1 MTRLIAGG
9 LRAGGYR
16 TFAKT
21 TGTMARIIG
30 PDGSEA
36 DVYRVSAN
44 IIEQIRIVRRAVE
57 ANADTLVIECM
68 AVTPELQAACEIRLI
83 HSTIGVITNV
93 RADHL
98 DVMGPTVAD
107 AARAIAGTI
116 PFQGHA
122 FTTER
127 AHEAI
132 LRKTAADR
140 GSTLGVVEPGGV
152 SQAELVGFPYL
163 EHADN
168 VALALAVC
176 RHLGVDRA
184 RALTGMQAAAP
195 DPGVL
200 CRYTVHAL
208 GKTVTFINAF
218 AANDPD
224 STLLIWRRFGL
235 DRPLEAG
242 VRVVLANC
250 RKDRV
255 HRSTQILDLVA
266 GPMSAEHVVLTGDGT
281 GPLARHT
288 LLKGIPRDRLH
299 NLGGLDAPEVFN
311 RLMTLAE
318 NRSVIMGIGNIVGL
332 GEEIVGQFRNRAVP
346 HG

>member
-1 MTRLIAGG
+1 MTRLIAAG
-9 LRAGGYR
+9 LRAGGHR

-21 TGTMARIIG
+21 TGTMARMIG
-30 PDGSEA
+30 PDGSET
-36 DVYRVSAN
+36 DVYRVGAN
-44 IIEQIRIVRRAVE
+44 IIEQIRIVRRAVQ

-68 AVTPELQAACEIRLI
+68 AVTPELQRACETRLI
-83 HSTIGVITNV
+83 RSTVGVITNV

-107 AARAIAGTI
+107 AARAISGTI
-116 PFQGHA
+116 PSHGHA
-122 FTTER
+122 FTAER
-127 AHEAI
+127 EHEAI

-140 GSTLGVVEPGGV
+140 GTTLHVVEPGGV
-152 SQAELVGFPYL
+152 SQAELAGFPYL

-176 RHLGVDRA
+176 RHLGEDRA
-184 RALTGMQAAAP
+184 RALAGMHAAAP

-200 CRYTVHAL
+200 CRYTVQAL

-235 DRPLEAG
+235 DRPLDAG

-255 HRSTQILDLVA
+255 HRSTQLLDLVA
-266 GPMSAEHVVLTGDGT
+266 GPMWAEHVILTGEGT
-281 GPLARHT
+281 GAIAHHAFLR
-288 LLKGIPRDRLH
+288 GIPRGRLE
-299 NLGGLDAPEVFN
+299 NLGGLDAPEIFN
-311 RLMTLAE
+311 RLMMLAE
-318 NRSVIMGIGNIVGL
+318 NRSVIMGIGNVVGL
-332 GEEIVGQFRNRAVP
+332 GEEIVGQFRSRAVP